1 MYPIGP
7 CVCPAYRAHLEH
19 RLADGVL
26 VVVDEVALA
35 VGHHRSRAPLFVARP
50 PHGARPAADPPS
62 RLCRPLDQGPRAPP
76 LSHVSHSDIA
86 SDVICHP
93 DHSMHPDHSIILN
106 LVCWNGIGVLEY
118 CINFCKFSPCMVR
131 ARHARGFDSL
141 PSLSDIGTLSFRHMA
156 FGEYC
161 RFDTSAFFLS

>member
-93 DHSMHPDHSIILN
+93 DHSLHPT
-106 LVCWNGIGVLEY
+106 
-118 CINFCKFSPCMVR
+118 KFSMLE
-131 ARHARGFDSL
+131 RHCGCTVLIFVNFLHAWCARGTRAGLTVYPPSRTLEPSAFDIW
-141 PSLSDIGTLSFRHMA
+141 LSVNIAVLILLLSFLAR
-156 FGEYC
+156 
-161 RFDTSAFFLS
+161 